1 MTKAILIIF
10 GLIVAGLLI
19 YFVFKPKSK
28 VDNAKSDPEV
38 NNVSQT
44 DFPPK
49 PKWKPDV
56 PVDVDA
62 IYKAVKYYTGG
73 KMQFAI
79 FQNGTVAFFAKK
91 IDNIEDSA
99 VATLSKIYTGHPD
112 FKPMAMDDDNYL
124 VEYSGPAFTIV
135 FKEEIKNDWD
145 YIEKNHLDGL
155 CNGEVLI
162 NAKGEQNVFDSV
174 GKICLYGRAK
184 MFMDAQAPRIV
195 KIFNPA
201 IVSLRLQ

>member
-10 GLIVAGLLI
+10 GLIIAGLLI
-19 YFVFKPKSK
+19 YFVSKPKSNVADVK
-28 VDNAKSDPEV
+28 TSQEV
-38 NNVSQT
+38 NNAGQT
-44 DFPPK
+44 DFPLK

-79 FQNGTVAFFAKK
+79 FQNGTVAFFTKK
-91 IDNIEDSA
+91 IDNIEDSS
-99 VATLSKIYTGHPD
+99 VATLSRIYNAHPD
-112 FKPMAMDDDNYL
+112 FKPMVMDDDNYL
-124 VEYSGPAFTIV
+124 VQYSEPAFTIV
-135 FKEEIKNDWD
+135 FRDEIKNNWD
-145 YIEKNHLDGL
+145 YIEKNHLEGL

-201 IVSLRLQ
+201 VASLRSK